1 MKNNVRTPAWRISST
16 VALAAALLGSACQA
30 PQTAAPAT
38 PTSIILS
45 TGPQG
50 GGFYPLG
57 EQLAAE
63 LRGLMPDVS
72 IKTVASS
79 GAVSNVMAIQ
89 RGEADLGFTFAD
101 VAYIAYSGQLAPE
114 SMPFDRLRGIAVLQ
128 LTPISL
134 VARSDLPIR
143 GPADLRGRSVGLGP
157 AGSGTALTAN
167 LILRSFGL
175 DPSVFRPETI
185 GFQDAATGVLDGTL
199 DAMFDNA
206 INQSDSLKRAIEGG
220 ARVIPIEGPPVDTL
234 RREYPFLKLTIVP
247 REMYPIMDRS
257 VHTIGVDGLLI
268 CRRDLD
274 ERLVYEI
281 TKQLIVSLQPLAAK
295 GALQLMDLD
304 QAPATTIPLHDG
316 AARYYRERELS
327 R

>member
-1 MKNNVRTPAWRISST
+1 MAAV
-16 VALAAALLGSACQA
+16 LAALSGSACSA
-30 PQTAAPAT
+30 PETAAPAAQT
-38 PTSIILS
+38 TIVLNSGL
-45 TGPQG
+45 QG

-63 LRGLMPDVS
+63 LRGHMPDVT
-72 IKTVASS
+72 IKTVMSS

-89 RGEADLGFTFAD
+89 RGEADLAFTFAD

-114 SMPFDRLRGIAVLQ
+114 STPFDRLRGIAVLQ

-134 VARSDLPIR
+134 VARSGLPIR
-143 GPADLRGRSVGLGP
+143 GPADLRGRRVGLGP
-157 AGSGTALTAN
+157 EGSGTALTAN
-167 LILRSFGL
+167 LILRAFGL
-175 DPSVFRPETI
+175 DPSVFHPETI
-185 GFQDAATGVLDGTL
+185 GFQDAAARLLDGTL

-206 INQSDSLKRAIEGG
+206 INQSDSLKRVIEGG

-234 RREYPFLKLTIVP
+234 RRDYPFLKLTVVP
-247 REMYPIMDRS
+247 REMYATMDRS

-295 GALQLMDLD
+295 GALRLMDLD